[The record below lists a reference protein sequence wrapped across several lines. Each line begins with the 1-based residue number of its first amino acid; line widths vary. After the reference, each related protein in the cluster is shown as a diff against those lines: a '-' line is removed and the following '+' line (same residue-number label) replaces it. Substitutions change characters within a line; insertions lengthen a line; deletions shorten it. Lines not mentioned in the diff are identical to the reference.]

1 MGLLI
6 MKLKLVSAWLAAGTV
21 MLSAAVFAHGN
32 ATGIVGERMM
42 GMMML
47 GEQVKLLTPMLS
59 AGGPVDGAALSKAAS
74 MIEMHA
80 GPAMTKLF
88 PEGSLDR
95 PSEAR
100 PEIWD
105 RWREFTDYAQ
115 QLAALGAELRTSAA
129 TPAEG
134 PKPVAIAAPT
144 TTSEWERLD
153 VAVLLGLED
162 SRKASTVDEII
173 TGSIAPAPRD
183 PATIFADITTTC
195 SSCHASFRR

>member
-1 MGLLI
+1 

-21 MLSAAVFAHGN
+21 ILSAAVFAHGN

-47 GEQVKLLTPMLS
+47 SEQVKLLTPMLS
-59 AGGPVDGAALSKAAS
+59 AGGAVDGAALGKAAS

-88 PEGSLDR
+88 PEGSLDN

-100 PEIWD
+100 PEIWE
-105 RWREFTDYAQ
+105 RWQEFSDYAE
-115 QLAALGAELRTSAA
+115 QLAALGAELRKSAA
-129 TPAEG
+129 TAAERPEPA
-134 PKPVAIAAPT
+134 ATAAPT
-144 TTSEWERLD
+144 TASEWERLD
-153 VAVLLGLED
+153 VAVLLGLEE
-162 SRKASTVDEII
+162 SRKASLVDETI
-173 TGSIAPAPRD
+173 TGSIQRDPRD
-183 PATIFADITTTC
+183 PATIFADIAATC

>member
-1 MGLLI
+1 

-59 AGGPVDGAALSKAAS
+59 AGGAVDGAALGKAAS

-88 PEGSLDR
+88 PQGSLDK

-100 PEIWD
+100 PQIWE
-105 RWREFTDYAQ
+105 RWQEFSDYAG
-115 QLAALGAELRTSAA
+115 QLAALGAELRKSAA
-129 TPAEG
+129 TPAE
-134 PKPVAIAAPT
+134 KPEPAATAAPT
-144 TTSEWERLD
+144 AASEWERLD
-153 VAVLLGLED
+153 VAVLMGLE
-162 SRKASTVDEII
+162 SRTASTVDEVI
-173 TGSIAPAPRD
+173 TGSIQLRPRD
-183 PATIFADITTTC
+183 PATIFADITATC

>member
-1 MGLLI
+1 
-6 MKLKLVSAWLAAGTV
+6 MKLKFLSAWLAAGGV

-59 AGGPVDGAALSKAAS
+59 ASGDLDAMVVSKAAS

-88 PEGSLDR
+88 PEGSLDS

-100 PEIWD
+100 PEIWQ
-105 RWREFTDYAQ
+105 RWEEFSQYAAR
-115 QLAALGAELRTSAA
+115 LSELGAELRLSAVS
-129 TPAEG
+129 PAISPP
-134 PKPVAIAAPT
+134 PKQAAMPPT
-144 TTSEWERLD
+144 ISAEWDRLE
-153 VAVLLGLED
+153 VAVLLGLSKTGQRE
-162 SRKASTVDEII
+162 AVDNIV
-173 TGSIAPAPRD
+173 TGSIQGQPQRD
-183 PATIFADITTTC
+183 AQTIFADITATC